1 MKLFIPHILL
11 SVILTL
17 VFFNVTGY
25 ESTAVRNILVGIII
39 FSLTW
44 PLSYF
49 FAKDYFRKLPSL
61 MNLIIFFIKEL
72 LVANFRVAY
81 DVVTPITYMRPCI
94 VALPL
99 DAKTDLEITVLAC
112 MVSLT
117 PGTLSLILS
126 EDRSILFVH
135 AITFKKMD
143 TEAIKREL
151 KDGFE
156 RKLLKITR

>member
-1 MKLFIPHILL
+1 MRLLIPHIVL
-11 SVILTL
+11 SLVLAF
-17 VFFNVTGY
+17 VFFNVTPYIGSSNRY
-25 ESTAVRNILVGIII
+25 FLLGILI
-39 FSLTW
+39 FFLTW

-49 FAKDYFRKLPSL
+49 FAKDYFRKVPHLI
-61 MNLIIFFIKEL
+61 NLIVFFIKEL

-81 DVVTPITYMRPCI
+81 DVVTPMTFLRPCI
-94 VALPL
+94 VGVPL
-99 DAKTDLEITVLAC
+99 DAKSDLEITLFAC

-117 PGTLSLILS
+117 PGTLSLVLS
-126 EDRSILFVH
+126 EDKTILFVH

-156 RKLLKITR
+156 DKLLKITR

>member
-1 MKLFIPHILL
+1 MKLLVPHIIL
-11 SVILTL
+11 SIILAL
-17 VFFNVTGY
+17 VFFYVTPFEGSANRY
-25 ESTAVRNILVGIII
+25 ILVGTII

-61 MNLIIFFIKEL
+61 MNLILFFTKEL

-94 VALPL
+94 VGLPL

-112 MVSLT
+112 MISLT
-117 PGTLSLILS
+117 PGTLSLTLS
-126 EDRSILFVH
+126 EDKTILFVH

-143 TEAIKREL
+143 PEAIKRDL
-151 KDGFE
+151 KEGFE
-156 RKLLKITR
+156 KKLLKITR

>member
-1 MKLFIPHILL
+1 
-11 SVILTL
+11 
-17 VFFNVTGY
+17 
-25 ESTAVRNILVGIII
+25 
-39 FSLTW
+39 
-44 PLSYF
+44 
-49 FAKDYFRKLPSL
+49 

>member
-1 MKLFIPHILL
+1 MKLLLPHIIL
-11 SVILTL
+11 SFILAV
-17 VFFNVTGY
+17 VFFSVAPY
-25 ESTAVRNILVGIII
+25 ESSANRYIFTAIII
-39 FSLTW
+39 FSITW

-61 MNLIIFFIKEL
+61 MNLSIYFVKEL

-99 DAKTDLEITVLAC
+99 DAKTDIEITILAC
-112 MVSLT
+112 MISLT
-117 PGTLSLILS
+117 PGTLSLALS
-126 EDRSILFVH
+126 EDKSILFVH

-143 TEAIKREL
+143 PEAIKREL
-151 KDGFE
+151 KEGFE
-156 RKLLKITR
+156 KKLLKITR